1 MEMDISNIKT
11 VAVANFDK
19 VLKHVKEEL
28 TKIRAGKATPAMLD
42 GLMVDYYGTP
52 TPLQQVANINTP
64 DAKTL
69 SIQPWEK
76 SLLGPI
82 EQCIFAAN
90 LGLTP
95 MNDGEFVR
103 IIIPPMT
110 EDRRKDL
117 VKQAKSEGES
127 AKVSLRTERQ
137 KWMNFIKK
145 EVKDGYPEDA
155 GKKKEAEMEE
165 MVKTYTKS
173 IDDLISA
180 KEKDILTV

>member
-1 MEMDISNIKT
+1 MEMDIST
-11 VAVANFDK
+11 LGSVAEANFKK
-19 VLKHVKEEL
+19 VIEHFKDEL
-28 TKIRAGKATPAMLD
+28 LKIRAGKASVAMLD
-42 GLMVDYYGTP
+42 GIMVDYYGTP
-52 TPLQQVANINTP
+52 TALSQVANINTP

-76 SLLGPI
+76 SMLAAI
-82 EQCIFAAN
+82 EQSIFAAN

-103 IIIPPMT
+103 IIIPPLT

-117 VKQAKSEGES
+117 VKQAKAEGENS
-127 AKVSLRTERQ
+127 KVSIRNERQ
-137 KWMNFIKK
+137 KWMSFIKK

-155 GKKKEAEMEE
+155 GKKKEAELESI
-165 MVKTYTKS
+165 VKTYVKS
-173 IDDLISA
+173 IEDLLAS

>member
-1 MEMDISNIKT
+1 MEMDISNLQA
-11 VAVANFDK
+11 VATANFDK
-19 VLKHVKEEL
+19 VLKHVKDEL
-28 TKIRAGKATPAMLD
+28 LKIRAGKATPSMLD

-52 TPLQQVANINTP
+52 TPLSQVANISTP

-76 SLLGPI
+76 SMLAPI
-82 EQCIFAAN
+82 EQSIFAAN

-110 EDRRKDL
+110 EERRKTL
-117 VKQAKSEGES
+117 VKQAKVEAENG
-127 AKVSLRTERQ
+127 KVSLRSERQ
-137 KWMNFIKK
+137 KWMGFIKK

-155 GKKKEAEMEE
+155 GKTKESEVEE
-165 MVKTYTKS
+165 LVKTYTKS
-173 IDDLISA
+173 IDNLMVK

>member
-1 MEMDISNIKT
+1 MEMDISNLKS
-11 VAVANFDK
+11 VATSNFDK

-28 TKIRAGKATPAMLD
+28 QKIRAGKASPAMLD
-42 GLMVDYYGTP
+42 GLMVDYYGSP
-52 TPLQQVANINTP
+52 TPLSQVANINTP

-76 SLLGPI
+76 SLLGAI
-82 EQCIFAAN
+82 EQSIFAAN

-110 EDRRKDL
+110 EERRKDL

-137 KWMNFIKK
+137 KWMSFIKN
-145 EVKDGYPEDA
+145 EVKEGYPEDA
-155 GKKKEAEMEE
+155 GKKKEAEVEDL
-165 MVKTYTKS
+165 VKNYVKA
-173 IDDLISA
+173 IDDLITA

>member
-1 MEMDISNIKT
+1 MDISSLAN
-11 VAVANFDK
+11 VAEANFKK
-19 VLKHVKEEL
+19 VISHLQEEL
-28 TKIRAGKATPAMLD
+28 VKIRAGKASVSMLD
-42 GLMVDYYGTP
+42 GIMVDYYGSP
-52 TPLQQVANINTP
+52 TALSQVANINTP

-76 SLLGPI
+76 SMLGPI
-82 EQCIFAAN
+82 EQSIFAAN

-103 IIIPPMT
+103 IIIPPLT

-117 VKQAKSEGES
+117 VKQAKAGGENS
-127 AKVSLRTERQ
+127 KVSIRNERQ

-155 GKKKEAEMEE
+155 GKKKEAELEGI
-165 MVKTYTKS
+165 VKSFVKK
-173 IDDLISA
+173 IDDLIIA